1 MGEKL
6 QIELNALLS
15 TTLTWKYVV
24 DKGLVVLPQ
33 ILGKDIPEKIYFHFS
48 QMKNVILLFHDY
60 QTSYFLGLIA

>member
-6 QIELNALLS
+6 QIELNVLLS
-15 TTLTWKYVV
+15 TILTWKYVV
-24 DKGLVVLPQ
+24 DKGSN
-33 ILGKDIPEKIYFHFS
+33 IRERYIPEKIYFHFS

>member
-33 ILGKDIPEKIYFHFS
+33 ILGERYIPE
-48 QMKNVILLFHDY
+48 NVL
-60 QTSYFLGLIA
+60 SFLSNRKCNTFIS